1 MTIKFKKYTEWTV
14 GSKLTL
20 IVSVVFSLILLTF
33 TSVVNYNLKQQADAQ
48 AVTDVT
54 ERTQFVVDMLNIF
67 DADLRNQASDAL
79 KVFKGNFKD
88 GFELDTART
97 VDVAGAATPVLKSG
111 GKDLNGDLSFTDRLT
126 SEIGAVAT
134 VFVKSGDD
142 FIRIST
148 SLKNDKGERA
158 IGTPLNHA
166 SPAYKTL
173 IDGKGYVG
181 LTELFNKQYMTQYD
195 PIVDASGKVIGA
207 LFVGKDFTVAI
218 NEVKDKIRSI
228 KLGKS
233 GYFYALDAREGKT
246 YGNLFLHPTKE
257 GKNILD
263 SKDGNGHEFIKE
275 ILEKKQGLIRYPW
288 INTELGETDA
298 REKIVAFYPI
308 KGWNW
313 VVAGGM
319 YADEYAAESN
329 RTNQRYQIISLVIVV
344 LLGIFMFKVMQI
356 RLSTPLAQVIDAAN
370 KMANGDLTTSV
381 RVTRVDEIGQ
391 LMHAINGIGEGLRSL
406 INEVQQS
413 ANMIAYSSQELSDGN
428 VDLSARTESQASS
441 LEQTAASMDEMTGT
455 VKQNSEGAKHANDL
469 VLAAAEVASRGGKVV
484 HDVIDTMSSIKDSSR
499 KIVDIISVIDGI
511 AFQTNILALNAAV
524 EAARAGEQG
533 RGFAVV
539 ASEVRNLAQRSAS
552 AAKEIAALIKD
563 SVSKV
568 ESGNLLAEQ
577 TGKTMEDV
585 LRAVDQITQI
595 TAEISHAS
603 QEQSDG
609 IEQINQAVA
618 QMDDMTQQNSAL
630 VEEASAATE
639 TMREQVEHLV
649 RLISAFKLR

>member
-33 TSVVNYNLKQQADAQ
+33 TTVVNYNLKQQADAQ

-207 LFVGKDFTVAI
+207 LFVGKDFTAAI

-344 LLGIFMFKVMQI
+344 LLGVFMFKVMQI

>member
-33 TSVVNYNLKQQADAQ
+33 TTVVNYNLKQQADAQ

-67 DADLRNQASDAL
+67 DADLRNQASDAF

-344 LLGIFMFKVMQI
+344 LLGVFMFKVMQI

>member
-111 GKDLNGDLSFTDRLT
+111 GKDLNGDLSLTDRLT

-158 IGTPLNHA
+158 IGTPLSHA

-173 IDGKGYVG
+173 TDGKGYVG

-344 LLGIFMFKVMQI
+344 LLGVFMFKVMQI

>member
-173 IDGKGYVG
+173 TDGKGYVG

-288 INTELGETDA
+288 INTELGETDS

-344 LLGIFMFKVMQI
+344 LLGVFMFKVMQI

>member
-33 TSVVNYNLKQQADAQ
+33 TSVVNYNLKHQADAQ

-111 GKDLNGDLSFTDRLT
+111 GKDLNGDLSLTDRLT

-158 IGTPLNHA
+158 IGTPLSHA

-173 IDGKGYVG
+173 TDGKGYVG

-233 GYFYALDAREGKT
+233 GYFYA
-246 YGNLFLHPTKE
+246 
-257 GKNILD
+257 
-263 SKDGNGHEFIKE
+263 
-275 ILEKKQGLIRYPW
+275 
-288 INTELGETDA
+288 
-298 REKIVAFYPI
+298 
-308 KGWNW
+308 
-313 VVAGGM
+313 
-319 YADEYAAESN
+319 
-329 RTNQRYQIISLVIVV
+329 
-344 LLGIFMFKVMQI
+344 
-356 RLSTPLAQVIDAAN
+356 
-370 KMANGDLTTSV
+370 
-381 RVTRVDEIGQ
+381 
-391 LMHAINGIGEGLRSL
+391 
-406 INEVQQS
+406 
-413 ANMIAYSSQELSDGN
+413 
-428 VDLSARTESQASS
+428 
-441 LEQTAASMDEMTGT
+441 
-455 VKQNSEGAKHANDL
+455 
-469 VLAAAEVASRGGKVV
+469 
-484 HDVIDTMSSIKDSSR
+484 
-499 KIVDIISVIDGI
+499 
-511 AFQTNILALNAAV
+511 
-524 EAARAGEQG
+524 
-533 RGFAVV
+533 
-539 ASEVRNLAQRSAS
+539 
-552 AAKEIAALIKD
+552 
-563 SVSKV
+563 
-568 ESGNLLAEQ
+568 
-577 TGKTMEDV
+577 
-585 LRAVDQITQI
+585 
-595 TAEISHAS
+595 
-603 QEQSDG
+603 
-609 IEQINQAVA
+609 
-618 QMDDMTQQNSAL
+618 
-630 VEEASAATE
+630 
-639 TMREQVEHLV
+639 
-649 RLISAFKLR
+649 

>member
-207 LFVGKDFTVAI
+207 LFVGKDFTAAI

-344 LLGIFMFKVMQI
+344 LLGVFMFKVMQI

>member
-33 TSVVNYNLKQQADAQ
+33 TTVVNYNLKQQADAQ

-111 GKDLNGDLSFTDRLT
+111 GKDLNGDLSLTDRLT

-158 IGTPLNHA
+158 IGTPLSHA

-173 IDGKGYVG
+173 TDGKGYVG

-344 LLGIFMFKVMQI
+344 LLGVFMFKVMQI